1 MVPNVRNLSSVWKL
15 GEVGLFSTDQRR
27 LEILW
32 RSSHIMKEF
41 DRQMKKK
48 ITSTGRQNQETQI

>member
-1 MVPNVRNLSSVWKL
+1 MVPNVRNLSSVRKL

-32 RSSHIMKEF
+32 RSSHIKKEF